1 MRGDKLKRVS
11 VLLCTNILFLVQVT
25 YFCFRKNF
33 LPRLLRLVHSQ
44 SIINALT
51 KNSPADCFLNARLQ
65 VLKENQQ
72 NLRGIN
78 TYVY

>member
-1 MRGDKLKRVS
+1 KEQLKIT
-11 VLLCTNILFLVQVT
+11 LLVQVT

-44 SIINALT
+44 SIINALA
-51 KNSPADCFLNARLQ
+51 KNSPPDCFLNARLQ

-72 NLRGIN
+72 NFKR
-78 TYVY
+78 Y